1 MEKTMRAMMLT
12 ALVLVFLLSGCS
24 FQSDPPAVI
33 DDIQDI
39 LTISDT
45 FNFETTRVVELN
57 LAIPS
62 VSTIPVQI
70 YGASGISESSFY
82 TTDSPLLLSDL
93 PLLATVV
100 LDTDGAYDGSIT
112 IPSLYRQ
119 LVIRPLWPGL
129 PDISIVEI
137 EGDAASLTLSV
148 TRSAPGTRTL
158 SVRDVSPDSDT
169 YYTVGDYTFL
179 APFSSFGLPDNIKE
193 ESLLSDEEKE
203 SILAEIAAS
212 LPEYRENTDR
222 LSDAEIT
229 LTEDARV
236 QVVFMHEGAGYLN
249 SFGLL
254 QYDTD
259 DIPIEAPEPDADLDE
274 DGHADLKI
282 ILPNASISSRGLISG
297 DTVDL
302 GTIPA
307 GKTLIWA
314 LVANGF
320 NSATQSVTD
329 GLGTYYSKREWNPET
344 DTDPEFNQHMVLL
357 LEEHDEETD
366 HARFVL
372 GFEDLER
379 PRGDDDFNDLVI
391 VVDITPG
398 SAVDGIEES
407 DSFIKTT
414 QSQDRDLDSVPDEVD
429 AYPDNS
435 HLSADIR
442 VSGTA
447 AFEDQ
452 WPTKGDYDFND
463 LVIYYEYILRT
474 DANNDVRSFTYI
486 FDILAAGA
494 GQDNGLAM
502 KLPVDS
508 SDMLGEGTFDALIV
522 SEGDFPDESAAT
534 GYESVEDGTVLRFFS
549 HVFDE
554 VFDTDQTIINT
565 DIEGNQQPVPTVSGT
580 MYFADGVLK
589 AEDLGNLPY
598 DLFLIK
604 SDGVREVH
612 YPDLPPSGL
621 QENNPGIGEG
631 DDDSVPALGR
641 YYKTSTN
648 LPWALHVPLRWD
660 YPSERNQIIK
670 GYRYFADWA
679 GSNGADHQDWYVD
692 TSDHINRDFIY

>member
-1 MEKTMRAMMLT
+1 MNTIRGML
-12 ALVLVFLLSGCS
+12 LVTLLMVFFLSGCS
-24 FQSDPPAVI
+24 FANDTPIVI

-39 LTISDT
+39 QTISDS
-45 FNFETTRVVELN
+45 FNFETTRVVELS
-57 LAIPS
+57 LEISS

-70 YGASGISESSFY
+70 YGASGIDETSFY
-82 TTDSPLLLSDL
+82 TTDDPLLLSDL

-100 LDTDGAYDGSIT
+100 LDTDGVYEGSVT

-119 LVIRPLWPGL
+119 LVIHPLWPGL

-148 TRSAPGTRTL
+148 THSTPSMKSL
-158 SVRDVSPDSDT
+158 SVRDVSSDSDT
-169 YYTVGDYTFL
+169 YHTVGDYTFL
-179 APFSSFGLPDNIKE
+179 ASFSSFGVPENIE
-193 ESLLSDEEKE
+193 ETSLLSDEEKE

-254 QYDTD
+254 QYDTN

-282 ILPNASISSRGLISG
+282 IFPNASISSRGLMSG

-307 GKTLIWA
+307 GKTLIWT

-329 GLGTYYSKREWNPET
+329 GLGTYYSRREWNPET
-344 DTDPEFNQHMVLL
+344 DTDTDYNQHMVLL
-357 LEEHDEETD
+357 LEEHDEATD

-379 PRGDDDFNDLVI
+379 PRGDDDFNDLVV

-398 SAVDGIEES
+398 SAVEGIADE
-407 DSFIKTT
+407 DVFVRTT
-414 QSQDRDLDSVPDEVD
+414 QSQDRDADSVPDEVD
-429 AYPDNS
+429 AYPDNP
-435 HLSADIR
+435 HLSADTR

-474 DANNDVRSFTYI
+474 DADNDVRSFTYI

-494 GQDNGLAM
+494 GEDNGLAM
-502 KLPVDS
+502 KLPVAS
-508 SDMLGEGTFDALIV
+508 SDILGEGTFDALIV
-522 SEGDFPDESAAT
+522 SEGDSPDEPAAT
-534 GYESVEDGTVLRFFS
+534 GYEPVEDGTVLSFFS

-554 VFDTDQTIINT
+554 VFETEQTIINT
-565 DIEGNQQPVPTVSGT
+565 EFGGNQQPVPTVSGT
-580 MYFADGVLK
+580 VYFADGVLK

-598 DLFLIK
+598 DLFLVK
-604 SDGVREVH
+604 SDEVMEVH

-621 QENNPGIGEG
+621 QDDDPGIGEG

-641 YYKTSTN
+641 YYKTSNN
-648 LPWALHVPLRWD
+648 LPWALHVPIRWE

-692 TSDHINRDFIY
+692 TADHIDRDYIY